1 MKLWSNAQSFCGTA
15 ATCHAAHH
23 KMLSTLIDRLTDG
36 SESRGRGKREV
47 GSGLA
52 LIFFLLFSRENTI
65 KLMGRHRHR
74 HRQRPP
80 PLPPPAIPSEFSELT
95 KTIKN
100 AVKMLCAGRN
110 ACSGRR

>member
-1 MKLWSNAQSFCGTA
+1 MEASVG
-15 ATCHAAHH
+15 
-23 KMLSTLIDRLTDG
+23 
-36 SESRGRGKREV
+36 GRGKREV

-74 HRQRPP
+74 QR
-80 PLPPPAIPSEFSELT
+80 PPPAIPCEFSELT